1 MLDCSAFVQSIF
13 ESEGDSE
20 TMLYWRIITFGPETP
35 NYQLA
40 NYIYVSEPMQD
51 ASQRLHGSFINEP
64 ATWHV

>member
-1 MLDCSAFVQSIF
+1 MLDRSAFVQCIF

-20 TMLYWRIITFGPETP
+20 IIITFGPETP

-40 NYIYVSEPMQD
+40 NYIYVSELMQG
-51 ASQRLHGSFINEP
+51 ASPRLHCSFINET